1 MSVSK
6 FWINY
11 PPLPWWCW
19 LFTML
24 VVCSGL
30 FALKGFDS
38 FAELN
43 RYSTKRWCFFST
55 LLALWIGHILMR
67 SVVFDLLT
75 VKPLCKSSFMLV
87 YFLKDPLHYSKSKY
101 LIIGCWKPCKKTC
114 LYFWNPLGT
123 SATASL
129 HPKWKVGSDFIPW
142 SCLAGVWLCEKTKIM
157 KAECLREAFS
167 YSFKVM
173 LLSQRKWRSSQ
184 CIGLFDCIVSK
195 SETEP
200 FLESSIPGLGIHV
213 LLHFSDTKLLRAC
226 LWNWL
231 FLQCYIIH
239 QYTSASFT

>member
-1 MSVSK
+1 M
-6 FWINY
+6 
-11 PPLPWWCW
+11 
-19 LFTML
+19 
-24 VVCSGL
+24 
-30 FALKGFDS
+30 
-38 FAELN
+38 
-43 RYSTKRWCFFST
+43 
-55 LLALWIGHILMR
+55 
-67 SVVFDLLT
+67 FDLLT

-157 KAECLREAFS
+157 KAECLREAFC

-195 SETEP
+195 SETEH
-200 FLESSIPGLGIHV
+200 FLESSIPVIDWWLQV
-213 LLHFSDTKLLRAC
+213 YTCTSALLRHKASESLPLKLTLLTMLYLPPIRFC
-226 LWNWL
+226 
-231 FLQCYIIH
+231 IIH
-239 QYTSASFT
+239 WDSRMKDTTIKLRMGGNSIQKKKHYRHHWQSLLMLSWPEAWW